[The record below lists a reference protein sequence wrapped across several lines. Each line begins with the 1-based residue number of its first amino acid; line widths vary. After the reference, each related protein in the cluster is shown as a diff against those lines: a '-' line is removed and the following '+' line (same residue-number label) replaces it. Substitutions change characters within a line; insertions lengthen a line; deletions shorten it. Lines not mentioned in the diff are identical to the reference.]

1 MKKFAVLMLLISVVT
16 AQASLKI
23 YVKWDEGPYGSM
35 YIDYPDSK
43 LTINPSDVITIGIM
57 DILGQTQPGAL
68 ALGISMG
75 PGSLDASG
83 MKPLA
88 GVSAALTND
97 PDSAAQ
103 YGLLSPYVALEIGP
117 NMTGML
123 IRDLLFHCDGP
134 GDVTIVLVDE
144 NGMIV
149 DSQVIHQPE
158 PMTLGLL
165 GLGGLSL
172 VMSRKRRAA

>member
-1 MKKFAVLMLLISVVT
+1 MKKLAVLMLLISVVS
-16 AQASLKI
+16 AQAALKI
-23 YVKWDEGPYGSM
+23 YVKWDEGPYGSL

-43 LTINPSDVITIGIM
+43 ITIVPSQVITIGIM

-83 MKPLA
+83 MKALT
-88 GVSAALTND
+88 GVSAALTDN
-97 PDSAAQ
+97 PDAAAQ
-103 YGLLSPYVALEIGP
+103 YGLLNPYVALEIGP
-117 NMTGML
+117 NQTGML

-172 VMSRKRRAA
+172 VMSRKRAA